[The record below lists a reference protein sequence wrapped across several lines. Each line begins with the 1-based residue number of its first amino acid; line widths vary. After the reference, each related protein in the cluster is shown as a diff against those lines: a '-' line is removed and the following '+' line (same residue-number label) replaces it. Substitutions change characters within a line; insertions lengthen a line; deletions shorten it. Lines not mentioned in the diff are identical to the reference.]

1 MVLDTSVLLALL
13 GDEPEAPAFE
23 AAIARDPVRLLSA
36 GNLLE
41 AAIVVESRWGPAGGR
56 ELDLLIHK
64 AAIEIVPV
72 DAEQVDV
79 ARQAHRD
86 FGRGHHAASLNYGD
100 CFAYALSRV
109 SGEPLLFKGDD
120 FASTDVAAVEL

>member
-56 ELDLLIHK
+56 ELDLLIH
-64 AAIEIVPV
+64 
-72 DAEQVDV
+72 
-79 ARQAHRD
+79 
-86 FGRGHHAASLNYGD
+86 
-100 CFAYALSRV
+100 
-109 SGEPLLFKGDD
+109 
-120 FASTDVAAVEL
+120 